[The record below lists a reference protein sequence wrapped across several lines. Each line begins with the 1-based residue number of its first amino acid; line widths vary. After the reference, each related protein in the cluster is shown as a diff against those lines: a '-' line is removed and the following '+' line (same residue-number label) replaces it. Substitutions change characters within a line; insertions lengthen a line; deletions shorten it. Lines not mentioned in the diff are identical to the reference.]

1 MSGEPQFFSR
11 WSWFIEWMTPS
22 RATLKWVKRV
32 LYQAR
37 SRFQDIAVVEVDGE
51 GKVLVIDGKTQS
63 SMLDEHIYH
72 EALVHPAMLLHGG
85 PRRVLILGG
94 GEGATLREVL
104 RYKTLK
110 EAVMVDI
117 DEVMIEV
124 AKRYLEEWHQGAFD
138 DPRTR
143 LVISDAWDYVEEALR
158 RNDRFDV
165 VIADLV
171 DPEPGGPAT
180 RLYTR
185 EFYERIK
192 GILAEGGVFATQAT
206 SISYTIEVHA
216 SIRRTLEL
224 VFGEGMVA
232 SYGVYVPSF
241 DSYWGFAIASRG
253 ERPEMLM
260 DRRFFEERYER
271 LLGGVELRFLDY
283 DSLIHAF
290 TLPKPYREGIRAS
303 GRVSTIESPIT
314 MPA

>member
-1 MSGEPQFFSR
+1 MSGDPQFFSR

-32 LYQAR
+32 IYQAR
-37 SRFQDIAVVEVDGE
+37 SKFQDIAVVEVDGE

-63 SMLDEHIYH
+63 SMLDEHVYH
-72 EALVHPAMLLHGG
+72 EALVHPAMLLHGE

-94 GEGATLREVL
+94 GEGATLREAL
-104 RYKTLK
+104 RYKTVN

-117 DEVMIEV
+117 DEVMVEV
-124 AKRYLEEWHQGAFD
+124 AKKYLKEWHQGAFD
-138 DPRTR
+138 DPRAK
-143 LVISDAWDYVEEALR
+143 LVISDAWDYVEKALSEGE
-158 RNDRFDV
+158 RFDV

-180 RLYTR
+180 KLYTR
-185 EFYERIK
+185 EFYEK
-192 GILAEGGVFATQAT
+192 VKNILTSGGVFVTQAT

-216 SIRRTLEL
+216 SIRKTLES

-241 DSYWGFAIASRG
+241 DSYWGFAIASKG
-253 ERPEMLM
+253 ESPNVLM
-260 DRRFFEERYER
+260 DRRIFEERYGK
-271 LLGGVELRFLDY
+271 LLSGVELKFLDY

-303 GRVSTIESPIT
+303 GRVSTLENPIT

>member
-1 MSGEPQFFSR
+1 M
-11 WSWFIEWMTPS
+11 
-22 RATLKWVKRV
+22 
-32 LYQAR
+32 
-37 SRFQDIAVVEVDGE
+37 VEVDGE

-72 EALVHPAMLLHGG
+72 EALVHPAMLLQGE

-104 RYKTLK
+104 RYKTVR

-117 DEVMIEV
+117 DEVMVEV
-124 AKRYLEEWHQGAFD
+124 AKRYLGEWHQGAFN
-138 DPRTR
+138 DPRAK
-143 LVISDAWDYVEEALR
+143 LVISDAWDYVESAL
-158 RNDRFDV
+158 NGGERFDV

-185 EFYERIK
+185 EFYEKVK
-192 GILAEGGVFATQAT
+192 GMLAEGGVFVTQAT

-216 SIRRTLEL
+216 SIRKTLES

-232 SYGVYVPSF
+232 SYGVYIPSF
-241 DSYWGFAIASRG
+241 DSYWGFAIASKG
-253 ERPEMLM
+253 ERPEMLL
-260 DRRFFEERYER
+260 DRGFFEERYER

-283 DSLIHAF
+283 DSLIHSF

-303 GRVSTIESPIT
+303 GRVSTLENPIT